1 MTRLLSAMKTDA
13 TVQVRNNLYAIG
25 IGVGIFVAILISQ
38 LARPSYLPDVIPSLM
53 LLIVGGSTLLYVA
66 GMIIFEKDEGTLS
79 ATIVSPLRTSEY
91 LWSKVL
97 TLTGLATLEAIIMV
111 GGAML
116 ILSWTGAHEG
126 GVAVPNVPLLLLG
139 IIAICIMYTLMG
151 IVLVVRYSSITDF
164 LIPMSAVGALL
175 QIPFIYTLGWVD
187 QPIFLAIPTT
197 APTLLM
203 KGAFLP
209 LAPWEWAYAIGYT
222 IFALAVLTVW
232 AYRAFQAHIVMK
244 VG

>member
-1 MTRLLSAMKTDA
+1 MTRLFSAMKTDA
-13 TVQVRNNLYAIG
+13 TVQVRNNLYTIG
-25 IGVGIFVAILISQ
+25 IGVGIFVAVLLSQ
-38 LARPSYLPDVIPSLM
+38 LAPQSYLPDIIPSLI
-53 LLIVGGSTLLYVA
+53 LLFVGGSTLLYVA

-97 TLTGLATLEAIIMV
+97 TLTGLATLEAIIIV

-116 ILSWTGAHEG
+116 IMGRG
-126 GVAVPNVPLLLLG
+126 GGIVVPNVPLLLLG
-139 IIAICIMYTLMG
+139 IITMCILYTLVG
-151 IVLVVRYSSITDF
+151 IVLVVRYNSITDF
-164 LIPMSAVGALL
+164 LVPMSALGALL

-187 QPIFLAIPTT
+187 QPIFLAVPTT

-203 KGAFLP
+203 KGAFVP
-209 LAPWEWAYAIGYT
+209 LVPWEWVYAIGYT
-222 IFALAVLTVW
+222 ILALAVLAFW
-232 AYRAFQAHIVMK
+232 AYRAFQAHIIMK